1 MSVTSGGPLNAL
13 IGYYERLRSDP
24 DATPVAEFGFSR
36 EKIHF
41 AVVLEADGRLAE
53 SPLVDLR
60 ERTDRGKTVPT
71 SMLVPDGGGRSGTG
85 MKPFFCWDNT
95 GYALGRDNKGNPK
108 RGDEMFRAFR
118 DLHLAHRVELAQD
131 EGFAALCRFLEA
143 WDPARAEALPGWD
156 ESAGGNVVFQVR
168 GREGY
173 VHQSAAVRAAWLSR
187 IADPAG
193 AEPAPTGVSLVSGE
207 EEPIARLHPL
217 IGGVAGANTTGAA
230 IVSFNLPAF
239 SSYGK
244 AQSFNAP
251 VGVDDAF
258 RYTTALNRLLAD
270 PTRRVRIGDATV
282 VFWSDRPAAADA
294 EDAFRLYFAEEPP
307 AGDPA
312 EHQATVARLRGFLDA
327 ARRGL
332 LGHQFKEP
340 DAPFYVLGL
349 SPNASRLNVRYWLT
363 GTVRQFAERLAEH
376 ASQLEM
382 IGTNPDDP
390 PPAIRRLVAETARE
404 PKDIAPQLAGQVAR
418 AVLGGLRYPQA
429 LFGAVVRRI
438 RVDATMNHRRA
449 SILKAFVIRNLG
461 KEVPVALDRDHP
473 GEAYQLGRLFAALE
487 KTQEDAADS
496 KLNTTIKD
504 RYFGAAA
511 ATPGIVFP
519 RLLQLHQH
527 HMRKLENEG
536 QRIHREKLIGEICGR
551 VNRFPSHLTLEHQGL
566 FYIGYYHQRQDFFT
580 KRTDTDKE
588 TARD

>member
-1 MSVTSGGPLNAL
+1 MSVTSGGPLTAL

-24 DATPVAEFGFSR
+24 DAPRVPEFGFSR

-41 AVVLEADGRLAE
+41 AVVIEPDGRLAE
-53 SPLVDLR
+53 SPLLDLR
-60 ERTDRGKTVPT
+60 ERAGRGRVVPT
-71 SMLVPDGGGRSGTG
+71 TLLVPDGGGRSGTG

-95 GYALGRDNKGNPK
+95 GYALGRDNKGKPE
-108 RGDEMFRAFR
+108 RAAAMFAAFR
-118 DLHLAHRVELAQD
+118 ELHLAYRDELAHD
-131 EGFAALCRFLEA
+131 DGFAALCRFLEA

-156 ESAGGNVVFQVR
+156 EAAGGNVVFQVR

-173 VHQSAAVRAAWLSR
+173 VHQSHAVRAAWLRR
-187 IADPAG
+187 IADPAS
-193 AEPAPTGVSLVSGE
+193 ADPAPTGVSLVSGD
-207 EEPIARLHPL
+207 EEPIARLHPQ
-217 IGGVAGANTTGAA
+217 IAGVAGANTTGAA

-251 VGVDDAF
+251 VGVNDAF

-270 PTRRVRIGDATV
+270 PARRVRIGDATV
-282 VFWSDRPAAADA
+282 VFWSDRPTAADA
-294 EDAFRLYFAEEPP
+294 EDAFRLFVAEEPP

-332 LGHQFKEP
+332 LAHRLKEP
-340 DAPFYVLGL
+340 DAPFYILGL

-382 IGTNPDDP
+382 IGARPDDP

-404 PKDIAPQLAGQVAR
+404 AKDIAPQLAGQVAR
-418 AVLGGLRYPQA
+418 AVLGGLPYPQA
-429 LFGAVVRRI
+429 LFGAVVRRV

-449 SILKAFVIRNLG
+449 SILKAFLIRNLG
-461 KEVPVALDRDHP
+461 KEVPVALDKDHP
-473 GEAYQLGRLFAALE
+473 DEAYQLGRLFAALE

-496 KLNTTIKD
+496 KLNATIKD

-519 RLLQLHQH
+519 RLIQLHQH
-527 HMRKLENEG
+527 HMRKLETEG
-536 QRIHREKLIGEICGR
+536 QRIHREKLVGEICGHIS
-551 VNRFPSHLTLEHQGL
+551 RFPNHLTLPHQGL
-566 FYIGYYHQRQDFFT
+566 FFIGYYHQRQDFFT